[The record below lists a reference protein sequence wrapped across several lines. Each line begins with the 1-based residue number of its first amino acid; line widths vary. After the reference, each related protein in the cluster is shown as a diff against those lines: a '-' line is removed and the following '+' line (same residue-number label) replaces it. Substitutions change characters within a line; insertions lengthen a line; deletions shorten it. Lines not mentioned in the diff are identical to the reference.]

1 MGILRLR
8 RLKRLEKDFE
18 NVFQEK
24 DDNVVYLSIDKV
36 KTRITDSFPDKSIS
50 ELLEAE
56 YDILRN
62 HRQQSISKHIIK
74 ALDNSKE
81 RLEVILDK
89 LKEIEYGGC
98 CYTEQ

>member
-1 MGILRLR
+1 MTVSCDWDGNIEVAKVEAIR
-8 RLKRLEKDFE
+8 KDFE

-56 YDILRN
+56 YN
-62 HRQQSISKHIIK
+62 
-74 ALDNSKE
+74 
-81 RLEVILDK
+81 
-89 LKEIEYGGC
+89 
-98 CYTEQ
+98 T